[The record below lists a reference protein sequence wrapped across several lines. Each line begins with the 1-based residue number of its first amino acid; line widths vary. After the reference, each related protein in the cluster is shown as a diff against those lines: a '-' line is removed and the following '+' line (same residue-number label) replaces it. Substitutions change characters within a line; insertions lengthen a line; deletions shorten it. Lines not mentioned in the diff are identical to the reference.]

1 MSISE
6 ILIKLDSELLDD
18 SQLDEL
24 EAIEEAGIE

>member
-6 ILIKLDSELLDD
+6 ILINLDSELLDD